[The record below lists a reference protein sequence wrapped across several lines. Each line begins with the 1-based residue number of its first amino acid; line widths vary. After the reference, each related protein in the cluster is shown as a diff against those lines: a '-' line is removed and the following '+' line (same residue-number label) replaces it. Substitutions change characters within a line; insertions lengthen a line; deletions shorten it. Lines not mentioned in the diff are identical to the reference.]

1 MILTVTANSA
11 LDKVIYIEEF
21 IPTTDMRSRK
31 VVESVGGKGF
41 DTSVVLQSLGIP
53 NLAVGI
59 VAGFTG
65 ERLERLLTRYGIP
78 TDLVW
83 VEGDTRV
90 ANVIVETLHNRQS
103 HVTTPGYI
111 VSEVGAAELTRRYC
125 AHLAQA
131 DWVVASG
138 SLPEGIPPSYYRT
151 LAELAAEAG
160 KPFLL
165 DCSSEPMRLAAEARS
180 AVLKMNRSELTQ
192 AFGVQAATVQEL
204 AGMVGAF
211 RAERGL
217 PAVVITCG
225 KDGILASTPE
235 GEYLAASPAQTEVNS
250 AGAGDAVSAALP
262 WRLSLGESW
271 AEALRWGAAVS
282 AAVVLTPGTADCNP
296 ADVARILPD
305 THVWKV

>member
-21 IPTTDMRSRK
+21 IPTTDMRSGK

-65 ERLERLLTRYGIP
+65 ERLERLLARYGIP

-103 HVTTPGYI
+103 HVTTPGFI
-111 VSEVGAAELTRRYC
+111 VSAADTAELTQRYC
-125 AHLAQA
+125 AHLAEA

-138 SLPEGIPPSYYRT
+138 SLPEGMPAAYYRG
-151 LAELAAEAG
+151 LAELAAAAG

-165 DCSSEPMRLAAEARS
+165 DCSGEPMRQAAEAKT
-180 AVLKMNRSELTQ
+180 AILKMNRSELAQ
-192 AFGVQAATVQEL
+192 AFGVQAGSVQEL
-204 AGMVGAF
+204 AGLVRAF
-211 RAERGL
+211 RLGREM

-225 KDGILASTPE
+225 IDGILASTPE
-235 GEYLAASPAQTEVNS
+235 GEFLAASPAQTEVNS

-262 WRLSLGESW
+262 WRLSLGENW

-296 ADVARILPD
+296 PDVARILPE
-305 THVWKV
+305 THVWKL